1 MKSLRRVFSMCC
13 VMSLLIAL
21 CGCGSSVNQPEKQ
34 GKEYYLYFDT
44 VSYVYSYA
52 GDSEE
57 TFAANCAVVEDTLK
71 TYHRLFDIYNEYEGI
86 NNLCTVN
93 RLAGGDA
100 VEVDEKLIDFLLYAK
115 ELHKKTNGEMNIL
128 LGAVLSIWHDYRTA
142 ALESPDSAA
151 IPTEEELLDAA
162 QHTDISLLEIDEVH
176 HTVRLT
182 DPEASVDVGAVGK
195 GYATERAAEALA
207 EQEADSYVL
216 DIGGNLR
223 IIGSKPNGAAFTTGI
238 RDPKDPTS
246 QYAAIIS
253 VTDASCVT
261 SGDYERYF
269 EVDGVR
275 YHHIIDQN
283 TLWPA
288 DYFSSVTVV
297 TQDSALADALST
309 ALFTMPY
316 EAGCEVLE
324 AIDDVEVFWI
334 FHDGTTKYT
343 PGLEAMLAK

>member
-1 MKSLRRVFSMCC
+1 MKSLRRTLAVCC
-13 VMSLLIAL
+13 VLGLLMAL
-21 CGCGSSVNQPEKQ
+21 CGCSGTAKQPEKQ

-57 TFAANCAVVEDTLK
+57 TFAANCSVVEETLK
-71 TYHRLFDIYNEYEGI
+71 TYHQLFDIYNEYEGI

-93 RLAGGDA
+93 RLAGGEP
-100 VEVDEKLIDFLLYAK
+100 VEVDERLIDFLLYAK
-115 ELHKKTNGEMNIL
+115 ELHGKTNGEMNIL

-142 ALESPDSAA
+142 ALEDPDSAA
-151 IPTEEELLDAA
+151 VPTQEELLDAA
-162 QHTDISLLEIDEVH
+162 QHTDISLLEIDEAR

-182 DPEASVDVGAVGK
+182 DPEASIDVGAVGK
-195 GYATERAAEALA
+195 GYATEQAAAALIA
-207 EQEADSYVL
+207 QGADSYVL

-223 IIGSKPNGAAFTTGI
+223 IIGSKPDGAAFTTGI
-238 RDPKDPTS
+238 RDPKAPNS

-253 VTDASCVT
+253 VADTSCVT

-269 EVDGVR
+269 EVDGMR
-275 YHHIIDQN
+275 YHHIIDQD

-288 DYFSSVTVV
+288 DYFSSVTVI

-316 EAGCEVLE
+316 EAGCEVVE
-324 AIDDVEVFWI
+324 AMDGVEVFWI
-334 FHDGTTKYT
+334 LHDGTTKYT
-343 PGLEAMLAK
+343 PGLETMLTK